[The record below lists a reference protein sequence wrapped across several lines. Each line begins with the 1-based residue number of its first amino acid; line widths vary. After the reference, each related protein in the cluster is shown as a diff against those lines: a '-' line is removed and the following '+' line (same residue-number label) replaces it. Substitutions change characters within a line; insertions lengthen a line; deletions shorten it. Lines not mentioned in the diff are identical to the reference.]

1 MSTLAWLEQTEFSDW
16 VLTAFSGFP
25 LMLTLHAVGL
35 AVSMG
40 LILVMD
46 LRLLGFF
53 NFVSY
58 KFLQRAL
65 LLVWTG
71 LVINFLSGTVLFV
84 PRGVE
89 YAGDPAFLTKMVL
102 IVLGLG
108 NTGWLHG
115 QIVSESGTWSSEVA
129 APVSVRYWAGASM
142 LLWFGVI
149 TSGRLIAYVGR

>member
-16 VLTAFSGFP
+16 VLTSVIGFP
-25 LMLTLHAVGL
+25 LMLSLHAVGM

-46 LRLLGFF
+46 LRMLGFF
-53 NFVSY
+53 DFISY
-58 KFLQRAL
+58 TFLRRAL
-65 LLVWTG
+65 LLAWTG
-71 LVINFLSGTVLFV
+71 LAVNFVSGTILFV

-89 YAGDPAFLTKMVL
+89 YVGDPAFLTKMVL

-115 QIVSESGTWSSEVA
+115 QVVRDSGVWGAEVA
-129 APVSVRYWAGASM
+129 APVQVRFWAAASM
-142 LLWFGVI
+142 LLWFGAI

>member
-1 MSTLAWLEQTEFSDW
+1 MESAIAGASAFVEGMRDGDKAMVITFNGAVHEVHGFTERKK
-16 VLTAFSGFP
+16 
-25 LMLTLHAVGL
+25 
-35 AVSMG
+35 
-40 LILVMD
+40 D

-65 LLVWTG
+65 LLAWTG
-71 LVINFLSGTVLFV
+71 LGINFLSGTVLFV

-89 YAGDPAFLTKMVL
+89 YTGDPAFLTKMVL
-102 IVLGLG
+102 IVFGLG

-142 LLWFGVI
+142 RWCWAILWRKPRPWV
-149 TSGRLIAYVGR
+149 R